1 MNFKKL
7 GLLSVFAL
15 LVTFALT
22 TPVAAQRLPAAAG
35 HGEGWIVLTYEGE
48 FGPFESPA
56 TRKGGAV
63 SFDFLA
69 TPDRAMLITDISGD
83 RQFAPGKLIGKSLSA
98 RIAINATPGAT
109 FNYYNT
115 GGTAPANVRLYFQR
129 PNAAGCPPSSEFNPL
144 FPQCEAQ
151 YWWSNPLSIS
161 LADLAASNN
170 RQGVTLQALLSPE
183 FWSDR
188 DGHKGDSDANHI
200 AWFNDAVANAN
211 KIALSFG
218 GGNNFAFGCGVDS
231 PGQATFTLLK
241 YQVVK

>member
-1 MNFKKL
+1 MSFKKL
-7 GLLSVFAL
+7 GVLSVFAL
-15 LVTFALT
+15 LVTFT
-22 TPVAAQRLPAAAG
+22 FVTPAAAQRVPGAAG
-35 HGEGWIVLTYEGE
+35 HGEGWVVLTYVGE
-48 FGPFESPA
+48 FGPFEYPVN
-56 TRKGGAV
+56 RKGGAV
-63 SFDFLA
+63 SFDFLP
-69 TPDRAMLITDISGD
+69 TPDRAMLITDISND

-98 RIAINATPGAT
+98 RIAISATPGAT
-109 FNYYNT
+109 FNFY
-115 GGTAPANVRLYFQR
+115 GPGTAPANVRLYFQR
-129 PNAAGCPPSSEFNPL
+129 PNAAGCPSSEVFNPL

-161 LADLAASNN
+161 LADLAASDS
-170 RQGVTLQALLSPE
+170 RRGVTLQALLSPE

-188 DGHKGDSDANHI
+188 DGHRGDSDANHI
-200 AWFNDAVANAN
+200 AWFNDAVANAS